1 MINQPKKK
9 KNKMCMKS
17 FWIIFFVCL
26 IGEDEDYTTV
36 CLLGYEYIKNRYRLI
51 AHDSSRQKELD
62 ADPKA
67 IQHIQFF
74 GQ

>member
-9 KNKMCMKS
+9 KKQDVYEKLLDH
-17 FWIIFFVCL
+17 FFVCL